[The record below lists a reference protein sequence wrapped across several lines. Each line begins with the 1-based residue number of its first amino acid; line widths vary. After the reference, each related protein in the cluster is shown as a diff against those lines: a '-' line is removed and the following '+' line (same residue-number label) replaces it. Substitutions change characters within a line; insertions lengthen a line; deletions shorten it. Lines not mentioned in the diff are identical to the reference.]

1 MVRALAKTLF
11 LALLIVGGSFTLF
24 FYYEHNTTRQQL
36 KAEQQKNEELKQ
48 IINRIETDRRLAR
61 ILVTDQKMV
70 DAQLKTTLLFV
81 EYTRDGTALP
91 AKQFTINGNEAHFDA
106 QVVKFKDQYL
116 NAKDQELDPLRD
128 QAIMLFVRVYGADQ
142 APDAGFPIDV
152 PGQIP
157 EVYRGTDPHVSDLEQ
172 DIWTNFWKLYN
183 DRDARDARG
192 IRGLHGEGL
201 YGQFLPGHLYTITL
215 RPDGD
220 GTIAEEP
227 LDPLMEKALESK

>member
-1 MVRALAKTLF
+1 MVRALAKTVL
-11 LALLIVGGSFTLF
+11 LALLVVCGSVTLF
-24 FYYEHNTTRQQL
+24 FYYNHNTTQRQL
-36 KAEQQKNEELKQ
+36 EEAQQKNEELKQ
-48 IINRIETDRRLAR
+48 IISRIETDRRVAR
-61 ILVTDQKMV
+61 ILVTDQKTI
-70 DAQLKTTLLFV
+70 DGQLKTTLLFV
-81 EYTRDGTALP
+81 EYTRDGVALP
-91 AKQFTINGNEAHFDA
+91 AKQFTIDGNEAHFDA
-106 QVVKFKDQYL
+106 QVVKFKDEFIKG
-116 NAKDQELDPLRD
+116 NDPFRN

-142 APDAGFPIDV
+142 APDAGYPIDT
-152 PGQIP
+152 PGTIP
-157 EVYRGTDPHVSDLEQ
+157 EVYRGSDPHISDLER

-220 GTIAEEP
+220 GTITEEP